1 MPVPVCVRVCV
12 RSFVCVC
19 VRLYAFLSVS
29 LSRPLSLSL
38 YLAVLLLSLVVARL
52 RVEAVQKEL
61 KQQSEQLAEAT
72 QDNDSLKVQIDVL
85 GT

>member
-1 MPVPVCVRVCV
+1 MPVPLCVCVRV
-12 RSFVCVC
+12 RAC
-19 VRLYAFLSVS
+19 VRLYAFLSVC
-29 LSRPLSLSL
+29 LSLSTSFSRP
-38 YLAVLLLSLVVARL
+38 LAVLLLSLVVARL

>member
-1 MPVPVCVRVCV
+1 MCV
-12 RSFVCVC
+12 RSFVC
-19 VRLYAFLSVS
+19 LSVCLS
-29 LSRPLSLSL
+29 LSTSLSLSL